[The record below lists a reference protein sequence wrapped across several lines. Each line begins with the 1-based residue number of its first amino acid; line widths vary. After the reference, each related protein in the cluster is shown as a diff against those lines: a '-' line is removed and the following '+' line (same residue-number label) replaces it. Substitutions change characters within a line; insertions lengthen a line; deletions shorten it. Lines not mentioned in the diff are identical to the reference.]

1 MDSQRNDAAST
12 RARWVLVV
20 AAAVLVSA
28 VAAPVVWE
36 ETQGQQQAVAVV
48 HLDGYVSSSM
58 VDTVSEDLRE
68 ARQNDTVKAVVLQVD
83 SPGGSAAA
91 SEQLYTAVQRTA
103 QEMPVVSTVGATGA
117 SGAYYAMLP
126 SEAIYV
132 TPASMVGSVGVR
144 GGKPI
149 PPTGQEIRTGP
160 DKASGTLEQRR
171 AQIESLRRAFVGT
184 VMKHRED
191 DLSISREQ
199 VSHAKIYA
207 GAQATQNGIADEIGT
222 KQDAIRRAA
231 DEAGLDR
238 YTVVEKE
245 PERQSGIF
253 LLSSGNGT
261 AVVVEQSPVG
271 YDGVRSPTFLMV
283 YGDVRYQDEVI
294 GNVSA

>member
-12 RARWVLVV
+12 RARWVLVI

-28 VAAPVVWE
+28 VAAPAVWE

-144 GGKPI
+144 GGKPY
-149 PPTGQEIRTGP
+149 PPTGREIRTGP

-171 AQIESLRRAFVGT
+171 KQIESLRRAFVGT
-184 VMKHRED
+184 VMKHRSD
-191 DLSISREQ
+191 DLTISREQ

-231 DEAGLDR
+231 EEAGLDR

-245 PERQSGIF
+245 PERRTGFF